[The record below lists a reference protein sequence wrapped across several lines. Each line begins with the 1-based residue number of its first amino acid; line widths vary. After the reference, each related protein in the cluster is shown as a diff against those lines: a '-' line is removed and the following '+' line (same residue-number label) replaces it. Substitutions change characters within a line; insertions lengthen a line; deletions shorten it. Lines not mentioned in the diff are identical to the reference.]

1 MSYLTRYFMFSNILG
16 DELLWAATWLYKA
29 KGGKN
34 YLNYVISKKDWSQAV
49 NEFTWDNKFAGIAKA
64 ISLNSITEFYNGE
77 NDLEKFKTDVES
89 FVCALMLGSSSQQV
103 KPTPGKFSR
112 WHFVN

>member
-1 MSYLTRYFMFSNILG
+1 LLFSYF
-16 DELLWAATWLYKA
+16 K
-29 KGGKN
+29 
-34 YLNYVISKKDWSQAV
+34 
-49 NEFTWDNKFAGIAKA
+49 
-64 ISLNSITEFYNGE
+64 EFYNGE

-112 WHFVN
+112 LISFKFLFCSPLVLVLW